1 MGLSPDQLRRT
12 YHKSR
17 QRVLERRERAN
28 TINDISREKSRES
41 SSPPPTNGQRE
52 RSSTT
57 LSLGSSEFYTTRY
70 ESTRKLST
78 SSNLSTSSSELRGNR
93 SINSSLTDIHMMEK
107 HKKPTTTVIRRK
119 KGNKLPRDPTKRLSA
134 PLMDSLKLPAHG
146 DNNNSVASLRKQLA
160 SMSVPDLTQ
169 HDTSL
174 DMDKLEVRKCA
185 VVYTQR
191 IFFVRVI

>member
-28 TINDISREKSRES
+28 TTNDISREKTEYS
-41 SSPPPTNGQRE
+41 PPTNGLRE
-52 RSSTT
+52 RSPTT
-57 LSLGSSEFYTTRY
+57 LSLGSTENVNY
-70 ESTRKLST
+70 KLS
-78 SSNLSTSSSELRGNR
+78 SFSNLSTSSSELRGNR
-93 SINSSLTDIHMMEK
+93 STSSLTDITIMEK

-134 PLMDSLKLPAHG
+134 PLMDSLRLPTG
-146 DNNNSVASLRKQLA
+146 GENNDNSVASLRKQLA

-169 HDTSL
+169 HE
-174 DMDKLEVRKCA
+174 KPLEVDGLQVRMCGLFCPLEYLFFFFFFQTRKTCC
-185 VVYTQR
+185 
-191 IFFVRVI
+191 